1 MVCYAGVLTCPAIVS
16 ASSMA
21 GDSSDRHYFALCR
34 SRTEEQRD
42 EERRENLEKH
52 GAGDEEEEEE
62 EAGDTHTFYVDAVC
76 IPLTIAQP
84 HLISPPTSS
93 QLT

>member
-1 MVCYAGVLTCPAIVS
+1 
-16 ASSMA
+16 MA

-52 GAGDEEEEEE
+52 GAGDEEGE

-76 IPLTIAQP
+76 IPLAIAQ
-84 HLISPPTSS
+84 HISSLLPPR
-93 QLT
+93 LN

>member
-1 MVCYAGVLTCPAIVS
+1 
-16 ASSMA
+16 MA

-76 IPLTIAQP
+76 IPLTIAP
-84 HLISPPTSS
+84 HLISPATSS